1 MSSADATGPLS
12 FGAREAEPLMESAG
26 PQIATAWRKRALGE
40 PIRVGIVDDHPIV
53 REAVRGFLSE
63 QEDIRVVG
71 EADSGRAA
79 IDLVRRT
86 PLDVLLLDLE
96 MPGQGGIDAITL
108 IKAKAEHL
116 AVLIYSGHPEQ
127 EYAVPLIR
135 NGANGYLN
143 KSAEPGE
150 LLQAVRKL
158 ASGGSYITP
167 AVADLLASQLVPE
180 RGPGLHEQLTARE
193 LQVFL
198 KLARGKAPGAIAREL
213 CLSAKTISSYRAK
226 VLEKLQARSNSD
238 LTYYA
243 LKHKLLE

>member
-1 MSSADATGPLS
+1 MP
-12 FGAREAEPLMESAG
+12 ESAT
-26 PQIATAWRKRALGE
+26 PQPTTTQWRKRGLGE

-53 REAVRGFLSE
+53 REAVRSFLADH
-63 QEDIRVVG
+63 EDMRVVG

-79 IDLVRRT
+79 IDLVRHT

-96 MPGQGGIDAITL
+96 MPGHNGIDAITL
-108 IKAKAEHL
+108 IKAKADHL

-135 NGANGYLN
+135 NGASGYLS
-143 KSAEPGE
+143 KSCAPEQ
-150 LLQAVRKL
+150 LAHAVRKL
-158 ASGGSYITP
+158 ATGGTYITP

-198 KLARGKAPGAIAREL
+198 KLARGKAPGEIAREL

-226 VLEKLQARSNSD
+226 VLEKLQSRSNSD

>member
-1 MSSADATGPLS
+1 MRSADPLDHPPVP
-12 FGAREAEPLMESAG
+12 EAAG
-26 PQIATAWRKRALGE
+26 HGVGTQWRRRALGE

-53 REAVRGFLSE
+53 REALRSYLCE
-63 QEDIRVVG
+63 QHDMCVVG

-79 IDLVRRT
+79 IDLVRRQ
-86 PLDVLLLDLE
+86 PMDVLLLDIE
-96 MPGQGGIDAITL
+96 MPGHTGIDAITL
-108 IKAKAEHL
+108 IKAKADHL

-135 NGANGYLN
+135 NGASGYLN
-143 KSAEPGE
+143 KSAPPED
-150 LLQAVRKL
+150 LLNAVRKL
-158 ASGGSYITP
+158 ALGGSYITP
-167 AVADLLASQLVPE
+167 EVADLLASQLLPE

-198 KLARGKAPGAIAREL
+198 KLARGKAPGEIAREL

-226 VLEKLQARSNSD
+226 VLEKLQSRSNSD